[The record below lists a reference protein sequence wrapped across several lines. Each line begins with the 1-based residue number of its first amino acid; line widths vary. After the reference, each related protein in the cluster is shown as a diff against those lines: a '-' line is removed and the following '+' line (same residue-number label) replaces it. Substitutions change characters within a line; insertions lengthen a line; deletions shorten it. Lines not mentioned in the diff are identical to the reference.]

1 MLCARKMKEAT
12 DLVSQGNKDFEDVLT
27 QLEQQRQEME
37 SARAEAERLRLET
50 MKIKEQS
57 EEYNA
62 QFQKERERALEQAR
76 REAREIIEEARR
88 TANAATE
95 EIKALKKQLMDSAD
109 AQGINHRQAEL
120 RRTLN
125 EAEANLR
132 ENLPQKD
139 RPAPAINKDGSYEL
153 QAGIMKLTAKSNEIY
168 LIEQQNP
175 YKQKVARPAHSGREM
190 KTAAFASEVDLRGM
204 DTVEAICVL
213 DRYLD
218 EAMRSNLQSVRIIHG
233 KGTGALRSAVQQ
245 SLRKNRFVKTFRLG
259 VYGEG
264 EDGVTIAEF
273 V

>member
-1 MLCARKMKEAT
+1 
-12 DLVSQGNKDFEDVLT
+12 
-27 QLEQQRQEME
+27 
-37 SARAEAERLRLET
+37 

-76 REAREIIEEARR
+76 REAREIIEDARR

-95 EIKALKKQLMDSAD
+95 EIKALKKQLMDTAD
-109 AQGINHRQAEL
+109 AQGINQRQAEL

-139 RPAPAINKDGSYEL
+139 RPAPTRAIIVGDTVELLKLGTKANVIAINKDGSYEL
-153 QAGIMKLTAKSNEIY
+153 QAGIIKLTAKADEIY